1 MSERLEK
8 RELTLGFVALL
19 DCAPLVIAQELGFF
33 EQEGLQVSL
42 SRESSWANV
51 RDKVSYGL
59 LDGAHMLAG
68 MPIAAT
74 LGLGA
79 PALPMLTALSLNL
92 GGNAITLSEQLCQ
105 RLLQTDPNAL
115 QQPVT
120 TSRVLAQVIA
130 EARATA
136 KKPMRFGMVFPVSS
150 HHYLLRYWLRS
161 GGIDPD
167 RDVNIVVVPP
177 AQMVSHLEAGII
189 QGYCV
194 GEPWNTLA
202 VAEGLGRLLMTS
214 HAIWNNHPEK
224 VFAVTRQWAER
235 HPQTHQALLRS
246 LLKAC
251 RWLDSTENR
260 LAAVH
265 ILEKGRYVNTPAE
278 ILRAGLTG
286 RWPTGSEPITTS
298 QAADDVL
305 VFHRYAAN
313 FPWRSH
319 ALWFMAQMAACRQ
332 IEPDLDFSA
341 LAAQV
346 YRPDLYRQAARTLGV
361 VCPAVD
367 SKVEGEHR
375 TGWHCQNASLTLGA
389 DRFLDD
395 ACFDPAAVRDYIQC
409 QHVPLSRP
417 TQHGEQPL

>member
-1 MSERLEK
+1 MAEPLEK
-8 RELTLGFVALL
+8 RELILGFVALL

-33 EQEGLQVSL
+33 QQEGLQVSL

-79 PALPMLTALSLNL
+79 PALPMLTAFSLNL

-105 RLLQTDPNAL
+105 RLLQADPNAM
-115 QQPVT
+115 QQPVAA
-120 TSRVLAQVIA
+120 SRALAQLIA
-130 EARATA
+130 GEQAAA

-161 GGIDPD
+161 GGIDPE
-167 RDVNIVVVPP
+167 RDVSIVVVPP

-224 VFAVTRQWAER
+224 VFTVTRHWAER
-235 HPQTHQALLRS
+235 NPQTHQALLRS
-246 LLKAC
+246 LLRAC

-260 LAAVH
+260 LAAAH
-265 ILEKGRYVNTPAE
+265 ILAKGRYVNTPLE
-278 ILRAGLTG
+278 VLRAGLTG
-286 RWPTGSEPITTS
+286 RWPPGSEPMTAN

-332 IEPDLDFSA
+332 IEPGLDFA
-341 LAAQV
+341 AVAAQV
-346 YRPDLYRQAARTLGV
+346 YRPDLYRTAAHAVGV
-361 VCPAVD
+361 ECPAVD
-367 SKVEGEHR
+367 SKIEGEHR
-375 TGWHCQNASLTLGA
+375 SGWHWQHAGLTLGA

-395 ACFDPAAVRDYIQC
+395 DRFDPASMQEYIQR
-409 QHVPLSRP
+409 QHI
-417 TQHGEQPL
+417 QPDLHLGDSL

>member
-1 MSERLEK
+1 
-8 RELTLGFVALL
+8 
-19 DCAPLVIAQELGFF
+19 
-33 EQEGLQVSL
+33 
-42 SRESSWANV
+42 
-51 RDKVSYGL
+51 
-59 LDGAHMLAG
+59 
-68 MPIAAT
+68 
-74 LGLGA
+74 
-79 PALPMLTALSLNL
+79 
-92 GGNAITLSEQLCQ
+92 
-105 RLLQTDPNAL
+105 
-115 QQPVT
+115 
-120 TSRVLAQVIA
+120 
-130 EARATA
+130 
-136 KKPMRFGMVFPVSS
+136 
-150 HHYLLRYWLRS
+150 
-161 GGIDPD
+161 
-167 RDVNIVVVPP
+167 
-177 AQMVSHLEAGII
+177 
-189 QGYCV
+189 
-194 GEPWNTLA
+194 
-202 VAEGLGRLLMTS
+202 
-214 HAIWNNHPEK
+214 
-224 VFAVTRQWAER
+224 
-235 HPQTHQALLRS
+235 
-246 LLKAC
+246 
-251 RWLDSTENR
+251 
-260 LAAVH
+260 
-265 ILEKGRYVNTPAE
+265 YVNTPAE

-346 YRPDLYRQAARTLGV
+346 YRPDLYRQAARTLDI

-395 ACFDPAAVRDYIQC
+395 ARFDPAAVRDYIQR